1 MKIIVLAASIATA
14 FALFS
19 GCGSS
24 SGNDS
29 NASSSTGLTSSSAS
43 SSSAGIVAI
52 GAFQDVNLS
61 AALNT
66 PVRIISDQN
75 GLTQLYTDL
84 GIEKD
89 PVIAPDFSNDAVVY
103 LQRTG
108 HSGFDANVSQ
118 SEEGIRV
125 TSSITQEIG
134 DEYRKKIMGKILL
147 LSRGAGVPI
156 AFTKQTHLYES
167 CQSGAG
173 RGGELGA
180 FDLNQSISIGT
191 YSANA
196 TENYLA
202 EAMYDQNETERIAA
216 VYGVEDSMPQIDFSK
231 VSVAAS
237 GVVVGTD
244 SRSAGIPYLEKIVD
258 INTGGCDIGIE
269 RNFAEFTFAFNLVR
283 SDCPEFSQN
292 IPKVLFV
299 GIDNNILDASQS
311 GFPHRLLTAQN
322 ISVKSCTYYS
332 ATPSSEKMGWFS
344 EGETSVVP

>member
-29 NASSSTGLTSSSAS
+29 NAGSSTGLTSSSAS
-43 SSSAGIVAI
+43 SSAGIVAI
-52 GAFQDVNLS
+52 GAVQDVNLS
-61 AALNT
+61 AGLNT

-75 GLTQLYTDL
+75 GLTQLYIDL

-89 PVIAPDFSNDAVVY
+89 PVIAPDFSNDVVVY

-118 SEEGIRV
+118 SEEGVRV

-167 CQSGAG
+167 CQNDAS

-216 VYGVEDSMPQIDFSK
+216 VYGVEDSVPQIDFSK

-237 GVVVGTD
+237 GVVIGTD
-244 SRSAGIPYLEKIVD
+244 SRSAGIPYLQKITDVE
-258 INTGGCDIGIE
+258 GVGCDYGLDQS
-269 RNFAEFTFAFNLVR
+269 FAEFTFAFDLVR
-283 SDCPEFSQN
+283 SDCPDFSQN
-292 IPKVLFV
+292 NPQVLFV
-299 GIDNNILDASQS
+299 GIGDDTLNELQI
-311 GFPHRLLTAQN
+311 GFLHGLMTAQN

-332 ATPSSEKMGWFS
+332 ATPLSEKMGWFS
-344 EGETSVVP
+344 GGETSVVP